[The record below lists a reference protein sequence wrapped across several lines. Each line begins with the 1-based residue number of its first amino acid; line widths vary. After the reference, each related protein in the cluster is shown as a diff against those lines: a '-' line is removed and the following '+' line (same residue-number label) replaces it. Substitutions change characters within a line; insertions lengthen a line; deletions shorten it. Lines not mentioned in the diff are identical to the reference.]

1 MNTGIAGRLSM
12 FQSDLLK
19 GRTILITGGGTGL
32 GRSMA
37 LRFAE
42 LGANIFLV
50 ARREEPLKET
60 AEAIRAKG
68 ARAGYASADIRDFSA
83 VEKAVEAAEK
93 EFGRVD
99 TLVNNAA
106 GNFIARTAKVWPHA
120 LHTVRA
126 IVR

>member
-1 MNTGIAGRLSM
+1 M

-42 LGANIFLV
+42 LGANLFLV
-50 ARREEPLKET
+50 ARRGEPLKET

-68 ARAGYASADIRDFSA
+68 ALAAYASADVRDFRGGGESG
-83 VEKAVEAAEK
+83 
-93 EFGRVD
+93 GR
-99 TLVNNAA
+99 
-106 GNFIARTAKVWPHA
+106 GGKGIRTRGYACE
-120 LHTVRA
+120 
-126 IVR
+126 